1 MGVVMNGEI
10 TQAADEHLEYR
21 SDFENL
27 LKHANAINWC
37 ESPDVDHP
45 VVEIAEILK
54 GRFVNQ
60 TA

>member
-1 MGVVMNGEI
+1 MNGEI

-21 SDFENL
+21 SDFGNL

-45 VVEIAEILK
+45 VVEIPEILK

-60 TA
+60 AA

>member
-1 MGVVMNGEI
+1 MRVVINGEI
-10 TQAADEHLEYR
+10 SQAADEHLEYR
-21 SDFENL
+21 SDFGNL

-45 VVEIAEILK
+45 VVEIPEILK

-60 TA
+60 AA